1 MATSKSG
8 YGTGLGHLPAGQVL
22 TARGSNGTS
31 WMSPGTSV
39 DSQNAIQIGNP
50 NPVITFAM
58 NGNIT
63 TPTGTI
69 SADDWITVI
78 QTMKRLIMDM
88 SQDQDIISKYPYIQ
102 DVAHTWL
109 INELKGKDDGN
120 KEI

>member
-8 YGTGLGHLPAGQVL
+8 YGTGLGHLPSGQVL
-22 TARGSNGTS
+22 TSSGLNGSS
-31 WMSPGTSV
+31 WMAPGTSF

-63 TPTGTI
+63 TPVGTI

-109 INELKGKDDGN
+109 INELKGKDNGN